1 LSGLSCFFSL
11 IHLITEH
18 GCQKKRLENGANGI
32 ERIYFVIWRLY
43 GVFFFPT
50 MLNHGKTWKGD
61 DFIIFIL
68 NFLSDDIWTVER
80 GESRSRKRQC
90 GGVGGRT
97 LFQRE
102 YALLD
107 IFNFV

>member
-1 LSGLSCFFSL
+1 MSK
-11 IHLITEH
+11 
-18 GCQKKRLENGANGI
+18 KKRLENGANGI
-32 ERIYFVIWRLY
+32 ERIYFVIWRLH
-43 GVFFFPT
+43 GIICFST
-50 MLNHGKTWKGD
+50 MLKHEKTWRKD

-68 NFLSDDIWTVER
+68 NFLSNDIWIVETR
-80 GESRSRKRQC
+80 ESRSKKRQC

-97 LFQRE
+97 LFQRD